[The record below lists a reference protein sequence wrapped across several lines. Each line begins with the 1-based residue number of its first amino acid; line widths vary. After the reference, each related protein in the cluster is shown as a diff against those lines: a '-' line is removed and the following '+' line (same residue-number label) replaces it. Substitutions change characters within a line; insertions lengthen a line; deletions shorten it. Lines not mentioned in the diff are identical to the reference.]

1 MSDSEPDP
9 EPEPSAASRVV
20 VLNVVGL
27 QPDHVDP
34 ESTPNLAGLFGD
46 GATTGA
52 VPPFPAVTIPSQTT
66 LSTGVSPSTH
76 GDVSNAEYDRETD
89 TVELWGRN
97 SGDRNRVW
105 EAARDADVTTGALFF
120 QHLYGTSADVA
131 VTPKPIED
139 ENNNLIEMNCWTNPD
154 GFYEELRE
162 EYGHFP
168 LHNYWGPAANAQGS
182 EWILSA
188 AREATE
194 RYDPEM
200 LWTYVP
206 HLDYT
211 GQSHGPNSE
220 AFDEALSEVDE
231 LVGDYLD
238 FLEETDQWDET
249 AVVVV
254 SEYGFHEVSRPVFPN
269 RALREAGLM
278 KTRDAEGDEEGQV
291 PDLSASEAF
300 AVADHQVAHVYCDAE
315 AVETARE
322 ALESLDGIERI
333 LDGDDQAAYDI
344 DSQSAGDLVLVADP
358 DAWFAYYWW
367 DDGEEAAMPPYADS
381 VDIHE
386 KPGYDPCELFLGEDG
401 FVSTDPSKVKGSHG
415 RVDPETTPFFGIGGP
430 AAPSLSLD
438 GDIDMRQVAPTV
450 LDLLGVH
457 EAVDMEFEGAS
468 ILAPSN
474 ELGPA
479 DD

>member
-1 MSDSEPDP
+1 MTERIA
-9 EPEPSAASRVV
+9 ERVV
-20 VLNVVGL
+20 VLDIVGL
-27 QPDHVDP
+27 QPDHVDA
-34 ESTPNLAGLFGD
+34 ETTPNLARLFDD

-66 LSTGVSPSTH
+66 LSTGTAPATH

-97 SGDRNRVW
+97 SGDRKRVW
-105 EAARDADVTTGALFF
+105 EVARDAGVETGALFF

-139 ENNNLIEMNCWTNPD
+139 ENNDLIEMNCWTNPD
-154 GFYEELRE
+154 EFYEELRE

-168 LHNYWGPAANAQGS
+168 LHNYWGPAANAES
-182 EWILSA
+182 SKWILSA

-200 LWTYVP
+200 LWTYLP

-211 GQSHGPNSE
+211 GQSHGPDSE
-220 AFDEALSEVDE
+220 AFAGALSEIDE
-231 LVGDYLD
+231 LVGDYLS
-238 FLEETDQWDET
+238 FLESTPAWEET

-254 SEYGFHEVSRPVFPN
+254 SEYGFHDVSNPVFPN

-278 KTRDAEGDEEGQV
+278 KTRDADDSGRI
-291 PDLSASEAF
+291 PDLDASEAF
-300 AVADHQVAHVYCDAE
+300 AVVDHQVAHVYCDQD

-322 ALESLDGIERI
+322 ALEALDGIERI
-333 LDGDDQAAYDI
+333 LDGDDQAAYGI
-344 DSQSAGDLVLVADP
+344 DHQNAGDLVLVADP

-367 DDGEEAAMPPYADS
+367 NEGETEAMPPYADS

-386 KPGYDPCELFLGEDG
+386 KPGYDPCELFLGDTG
-401 FVSTDPSKVKGSHG
+401 FVSTDPSNVRGSHG
-415 RVDPETTPFFGIGGP
+415 RVDEETMPFFGIGGP

-457 EAVDMEFEGAS
+457 DEVEMPFEGAS
-468 ILAPSN
+468 ILAPTS